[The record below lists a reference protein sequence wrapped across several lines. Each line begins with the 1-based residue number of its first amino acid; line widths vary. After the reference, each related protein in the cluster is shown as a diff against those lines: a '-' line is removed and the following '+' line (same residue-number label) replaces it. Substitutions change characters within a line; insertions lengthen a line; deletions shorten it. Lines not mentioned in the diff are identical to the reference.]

1 MKDRPLLKYCLLLT
15 FIVALAFA
23 TFWREVVEKS
33 KDVTVRMLS
42 DQVVPEKMLTGSL
55 DSVTGLRFDLEFND
69 IRQVVVRNLQ
79 VEAFNVHDADI
90 SFLLSNTGADNDF
103 PSLRVYLLDATRRP
117 LREIEF
123 SPDDYVHTTSFK
135 AERIKLNIVLRARE
149 SSFTVEPFYKPDRR
163 P

>member
-90 SFLLSNTGADNDF
+90 SFLLSNTGADK
-103 PSLRVYLLDATRRP
+103 
-117 LREIEF
+117 IG
-123 SPDDYVHTTSFK
+123 
-135 AERIKLNIVLRARE
+135 RAH
-149 SSFTVEPFYKPDRR
+149 V
-163 P
+163 